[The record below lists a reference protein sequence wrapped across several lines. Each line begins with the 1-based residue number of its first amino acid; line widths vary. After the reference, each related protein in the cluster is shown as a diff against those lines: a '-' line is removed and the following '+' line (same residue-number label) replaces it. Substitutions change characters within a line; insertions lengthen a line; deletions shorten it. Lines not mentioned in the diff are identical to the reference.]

1 MWATRVSTLPILDR
15 KAYGFSS
22 RSQHEYNLRELE
34 KVKVTGSLNMADW
47 ETGAIRR
54 IWVLST
60 KRKKKNWE
68 VYFQERFKDF
78 LRVGRIKSGCFCSED
93 RNQNTKFKGTGPFS
107 QRDSVNWWR
116 VPPKI
121 QKWMGSN
128 RFSFSSKKEVNS
140 WGPFSLKW

>member
-15 KAYGFSS
+15 KAYGFSLP
-22 RSQHEYNLRELE
+22 SQHEYNLRKLE

-54 IWVLST
+54 VWVLSE
-60 KRKKKNWE
+60 KKKKKKNWE

-78 LRVGRIKSGCFCSED
+78 LRVGCIKSGSFCSED

-107 QRDSVNWWR
+107 QWDSVNWWR

-121 QKWMGSN
+121 QEWTGSN
-128 RFSFSSKKEVNS
+128 RSFFSCKKQVLRS
-140 WGPFSLKW
+140 LTLKW